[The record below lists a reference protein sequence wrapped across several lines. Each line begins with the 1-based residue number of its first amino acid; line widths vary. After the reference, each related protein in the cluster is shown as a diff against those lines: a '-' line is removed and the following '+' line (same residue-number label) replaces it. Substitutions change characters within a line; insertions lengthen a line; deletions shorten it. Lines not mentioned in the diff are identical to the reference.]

1 MTTQKRQSILCPNCR
16 RLISVDEPACP
27 YCHTTRPGSRLKN
40 NPLTRGLQSPE
51 QAVRTIVY
59 VNIGMFAISLLL
71 NPMLTRLS
79 LNPLAFLSPEN
90 NSLLLMGATG
100 TIPVLKLGRWW
111 TILSANYLHGSVLHI
126 FFNMFALKQIAPVV
140 ITEFGLYRM
149 FIIYTVGGVAGY
161 ALSCL
166 AGVPFTIGASASLC
180 GLIGATL
187 YFGKSRG
194 GVYGQALY
202 RQLGGWTLG
211 IFLFG
216 FLVPGI
222 NNWGHGG
229 GLAAGALLGM
239 IMGYKQRR
247 PETVF
252 HKQTAV
258 VLAILTGII
267 LAWAILSALYYRV
280 LG

>member
-1 MTTQKRQSILCPNCR
+1 M
-16 RLISVDEPACP
+16 
-27 YCHTTRPGSRLKN
+27 
-40 NPLTRGLQSPE
+40 
-51 QAVRTIVY
+51 VRVIIY
-59 VNIGMFAISLLL
+59 VNIGMFAVSLLL

-111 TILSANYLHGSVLHI
+111 TVLSANYLHGSILHI

-161 ALSCL
+161 VLSLL
-166 AGVPFTIGASASLC
+166 AGVTFTIGASASLC

-211 IFLFG
+211 IFMFG
-216 FLVPGI
+216 LLVPGI

-229 GLAAGALLGM
+229 GLATGALLGF
-239 IMGYKQRR
+239 ILGYQQRR
-247 PETVF
+247 PESVSHKLAAAGLAGLTVI
-252 HKQTAV
+252 
-258 VLAILTGII
+258 ILT
-267 LAWAILSALYYRV
+267 WAVATAIYYRV
-280 LG
+280 TG